1 MKTRNY
7 MKLFGVSI
15 LLVVAAL
22 AGSAGAAESPQAGR
36 APHTDSDSRSDRP
49 AGRGSS
55 RWDKIVA
62 GEWYVPSQN
71 LEAYQLGADSS
82 ERVFGAFQNWYVF
95 KIRNGHYTG
104 PTQSVV
110 STYEDGVW
118 SAPVTFPAGE
128 MTGDI
133 SPDGTISMTITSP
146 GEPVGHATG
155 HMIFVSGQWR
165 MTMQTDLPEGD
176 GVAPYVLQWAN
187 MTKLREGETIPGSPS
202 FADLGSLVN
211 TQPSTDPLD
220 SPQYSWLG
228 ATDWSIRDSSF
239 TSGQPEDFRINTYS
253 NGYFFGS
260 SIGANPFSVTGT
272 VRPDGGLYLVFTRPD
287 GTMTT
292 RSGTVSGNGAR
303 ARMVFHTYYGAT
315 PAAGSATLLHAE
327 P

>member
-15 LLVVAAL
+15 LVVVAAL

-118 SAPVTFPAGE
+118 AAPVTLPPGQ
-128 MTGDI
+128 MSGDI
-133 SPDGTISMTITSP
+133 SADGTIRMTITSP
-146 GEPVGHATG
+146 GLPAGHAIG
-155 HMIFVSGQWR
+155 KMIFLSGQWR
-165 MTMQTDLPEGD
+165 MTMQTDIPEGD
-176 GVAPYVLQWAN
+176 GVAPYILQWAN

-202 FADLGSLVN
+202 FTDLGSLVN
-211 TQPSTDPLD
+211 TQPSTNPLD
-220 SPQYSWLG
+220 SPQYSWLA
-228 ATDWSIRDSSF
+228 ATDWSVRDSSF
-239 TSGQPEDFRINTYS
+239 TSGQLAAFRINTYS

-260 SIGANPFSVTGT
+260 SIGSNRFSVTGS

-292 RSGTVSGNGAR
+292 RSGTVAGHGTR
-303 ARMVFHTYYGAT
+303 ARMVFRTYYGAA
-315 PAAGSATLLHAE
+315 PAAGSATLLRSK

>member
-1 MKTRNY
+1 MKSRTH
-7 MKLFGVSI
+7 MKLFGVGV
-15 LLVVAAL
+15 LVLVAAL
-22 AGSAGAAESPQAGR
+22 TGSACSSAPGA
-36 APHTDSDSRSDRP
+36 H
-49 AGRGSS
+49 GSS

-71 LEAYQLGADSS
+71 LEAYQVGPDSA

-118 SAPVTFPAGE
+118 SAPVTVPAGE